1 MAIRTLGGD
10 LTPVLPSTTRCV
22 EACMTITLATRPRK
36 LAPGHDHWPR
46 ERALQATWDNVQE
59 RRFAALGAALARNG
73 GFVPADQL
81 CCHLRMHWDQPLS
94 RMARWIVRRE
104 VVSVSWRAQIWL
116 PMFQFERPSL
126 DIRPAASEV
135 IAALRQVYDD
145 WELAEW
151 FVRPHDLLAR
161 RVPAAELAC
170 DPGAVK
176 EAARLDRFVNRW

>member
-1 MAIRTLGGD
+1 MPIRTLGGD
-10 LTPVLPSTTRCV
+10 LNPVSPTTRCA
-22 EACMTITLATRPRK
+22 EASMTITLATRPRK
-36 LAPGHDHWPR
+36 PAPGHDRRPP
-46 ERALQATWDNVQE
+46 EFALPAAWDVVQE
-59 RRFAALGAALARNG
+59 RRFAALGAALMRHG

-81 CCHLRMHWDQPLS
+81 CSLLRAHWDQPLS

-151 FVRPHDLLAR
+151 FVRPHDQLAR
-161 RVPAAELAC
+161 RVPAVELSC
-170 DPGAVK
+170 DPAAVK
-176 EAARLDRFVNRW
+176 DAARRDRFVNHW